1 MEKSNKKILMRM
13 GIVILIVI
21 IYVILNM
28 HVYIIEGGTYIENS
42 KGFNPTGMQ
51 TKYFYEVN
59 FLTNTITRY
68 SGVFSGGIKPLE
80 KTKLSKKY
88 MSIIERIKLRQILG
102 NYKNDKIIS
111 PNEELEQLLIF

>member
-1 MEKSNKKILMRM
+1 MIM

-51 TKYFYEVN
+51 TKYFYKVN

-68 SGVFSGGIKPLE
+68 SGAFSGGIKPLE
-80 KTKLSKKY
+80 NTRLSKKY
-88 MSIIERIKLRQILG
+88 MSIIERIKLRNILKK
-102 NYKNDKIIS
+102 YKNDEFIA
-111 PNEELEQLLIF
+111 PNKELSEMLIF

>member
-1 MEKSNKKILMRM
+1 MEKSNKRIFMVI

-21 IYVILNM
+21 IYVMLNL
-28 HVYIIEGGTYIENS
+28 HVYTIEGGTYLENS

-88 MSIIERIKLRQILG
+88 MSITERIKLRQLLG